1 MKSGLFV
8 NFSYNIGTV
17 IPSRRIS
24 SFGFHY
30 SFFQAKP
37 KAEDGFYHPNKLPSK
52 KKVHNS
58 LHSLVLFALKMF
70 WDKEVQMQMIDF
82 TKNNTC

>member
-1 MKSGLFV
+1 MEQLFPAEE
-8 NFSYNIGTV
+8 SAALGSTI
-17 IPSRRIS
+17 R
-24 SFGFHY
+24 
-30 SFFQAKP
+30 FFQAKP

-52 KKVHNS
+52 KKVNNS

-70 WDKEVQMQMIDF
+70 WDKEVQMQMMDF